1 MIAEVSMFV
10 VVQEV
15 WSQVSPDYETVQ
27 RLRTLIVSPETTVG
41 EIMEWSARCNVVGKG
56 DVVLTNPD
64 GNA

>member
-1 MIAEVSMFV
+1 MFV

-27 RLRTLIVSPETTVG
+27 RRRTLIVTPETTVG
-41 EIMEWSARCNVVGKG
+41 EIMEWAERCNVIGKG

-64 GNA
+64 SNA